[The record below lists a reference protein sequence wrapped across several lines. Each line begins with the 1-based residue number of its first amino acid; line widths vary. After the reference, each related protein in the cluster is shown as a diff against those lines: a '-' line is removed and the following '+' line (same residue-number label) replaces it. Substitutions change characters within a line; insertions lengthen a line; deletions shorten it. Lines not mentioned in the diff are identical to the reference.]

1 MKEHVYVP
9 ARIMALT
16 RFSSD
21 RVNPSGPQEAPL
33 PLVSGV
39 RFMRTAAS
47 GPGRSAGV
55 MVIITGRTGWLVDR

>member
-1 MKEHVYVP
+1 MKEHVCVT

-33 PLVSGV
+33 PHVSGV
-39 RFMRTAAS
+39 RFMTAAS